1 MSLYKIQESYEIN
14 SNIDSITEETLC
26 LLAEENETVSKF
38 VASVKEKPSSALR
51 LAKKA
56 LAALFVSNREQDL
69 RENTKN
75 SLAIT
80 YKLLCLSSSIVT
92 LNPILYFL
100 NTIVQNTL
108 RKVIDKKYLKHCIS
122 EWKIHKR
129 KIEDKIKTEED
140 KEKRNEL
147 VLYLK
152 EIDKNI
158 EKLETQLEVTR
169 GRKTFGFSNNNT
181 SKEEK
186 EVNDMKVLGNRM
198 TGNKSKEV
206 ADKVANIDAKF
217 EKKFNEGYFIAED
230 PLFLEAN
237 SAIDKNNYQY
247 KINSKSN
254 TLEATLNTK
263 FGELVLTLKNAEK
276 FITNGEL
283 DYTKAEQEINK
294 AANELLNAARKLSNL
309 TKLERLIFKIDGKIN
324 DIDKKIHDIKNKKND
339 KITDKIKNALIIFF
353 NKIKK
358 ILLRVS
364 QVLMS
369 IGNLASRT
377 AKGLKFDKTVKKN
390 NISLG
395 DTTIDGV
402 GIPDAAGVRFAQKFA
417 KNIDKAYGN
426 K

>member
-1 MSLYKIQESYEIN
+1 MSLYKIQEAYEIN
-14 SNIDSITEETLC
+14 SDIDSITEETLY

-38 VASVKEKPSSALR
+38 ITSVKEKPSSALR

-80 YKLLCLSSSIVT
+80 YKLLCLSSSIAT

-122 EWKIHKR
+122 EWKIHKC
-129 KIEDKIKTEED
+129 KIEDKIKIEED
-140 KEKRNEL
+140 KEKKNEL
-147 VLYLK
+147 SIYLK

-158 EKLETQLEVTR
+158 EKLEAQIEVTR

-198 TGNKSKEV
+198 TGSKRKEV
-206 ADKVANIDAKF
+206 ADKVADIDAKF

-247 KINSKSN
+247 NINSKSN

-263 FGELVLTLKNAEK
+263 FGELILTLKNAEK

-294 AANELLNAARKLSNL
+294 AASDLLNAARKYSNL
-309 TKLERLIFKIDGKIN
+309 TKLEKFIFKIEAKIY
-324 DIDKKIHDIKNKKND
+324 DIDKKIRDIKNKKND

-364 QVLMS
+364 QALVT
-369 IGNLASRT
+369 IGDLPSRT
-377 AKGLKFDKTVKKN
+377 AKGIKLGKTINKN
-390 NISLG
+390 NISLD
-395 DTTIDGV
+395 DTSINGV
-402 GIPDAAGVRFAQKFA
+402 GIPDAISLRYAQKSS
-417 KNIDKAYGN
+417 NYLDKVI

>member
-1 MSLYKIQESYEIN
+1 MSLYKIQEAYEIN
-14 SNIDSITEETLC
+14 SDIDSITEETLY

-38 VASVKEKPSSALR
+38 ITSVKEKPSSALR

-80 YKLLCLSSSIVT
+80 YKLLCLFSSIAT

-140 KEKRNEL
+140 KEKKNEL
-147 VLYLK
+147 SIYLK

-158 EKLETQLEVTR
+158 EKLEAQLEVTR

-198 TGNKSKEV
+198 TGSKRKEV
-206 ADKVANIDAKF
+206 ADKVADIDAKF

-237 SAIDKNNYQY
+237 SAIDKNN
-247 KINSKSN
+247 
-254 TLEATLNTK
+254 
-263 FGELVLTLKNAEK
+263 
-276 FITNGEL
+276 
-283 DYTKAEQEINK
+283 
-294 AANELLNAARKLSNL
+294 
-309 TKLERLIFKIDGKIN
+309 
-324 DIDKKIHDIKNKKND
+324 
-339 KITDKIKNALIIFF
+339 
-353 NKIKK
+353 
-358 ILLRVS
+358 
-364 QVLMS
+364 
-369 IGNLASRT
+369 
-377 AKGLKFDKTVKKN
+377 
-390 NISLG
+390 
-395 DTTIDGV
+395 
-402 GIPDAAGVRFAQKFA
+402 
-417 KNIDKAYGN
+417 
-426 K
+426 

>member
-14 SNIDSITEETLC
+14 SDIDTITEETLC

-38 VASVKEKPSSALR
+38 ITSVKEKPSSALR

-80 YKLLCLSSSIVT
+80 YKLLCLSSSIAT
-92 LNPILYFL
+92 LDPILYFL

-108 RKVIDKKYLKHCIS
+108 RKLIDKKYLKHCIS

-140 KEKRNEL
+140 KEKKNEL
-147 VLYLK
+147 SIYLK

-158 EKLETQLEVTR
+158 EKLEAQLEVTR

-198 TGNKSKEV
+198 TGSKRKEV
-206 ADKVANIDAKF
+206 ADKVADIDAKF

-247 KINSKSN
+247 NINSNSN

-263 FGELVLTLKNAEK
+263 FGKLILTLKNAEK

-283 DYTKAEQEINK
+283 DYNKAEQEINK
-294 AANELLNAARKLSNL
+294 AANELLNAARKYSNL
-309 TKLERLIFKIDGKIN
+309 TKLEKLVFKIEGKIH

-364 QVLMS
+364 QALIVT
-369 IGNLASRT
+369 GDLAIRT
-377 AKGLKFDKTVKKN
+377 AKGLKFGKTIKKN
-390 NISLG
+390 NISLD
-395 DTTIDGV
+395 DTSIDGV
-402 GIPDAAGVRFAQKFA
+402 GIPDAMSLRYAQKSS
-417 KNIDKAYGN
+417 KYLDKII

>member
-1 MSLYKIQESYEIN
+1 MSLYKIQEVYEIN
-14 SNIDSITEETLC
+14 SDIDSITEETLY

-38 VASVKEKPSSALR
+38 ITSVKEKPSSALR

-122 EWKIHKR
+122 EWKTHKR

-198 TGNKSKEV
+198 TGSKRKEV
-206 ADKVANIDAKF
+206 ADKVADIDAKF

-237 SAIDKNNYQY
+237 SAIDKNTYQY

-263 FGELVLTLKNAEK
+263 FGELVLTLKNTEK

-294 AANELLNAARKLSNL
+294 AASELLNAARKLSNL

>member
-1 MSLYKIQESYEIN
+1 MSLYKIQEAYEIN
-14 SNIDSITEETLC
+14 SDIDSITEETLY

-38 VASVKEKPSSALR
+38 ITSVKEKPSSALR

-80 YKLLCLSSSIVT
+80 YKLLCLSSSIAT

-140 KEKRNEL
+140 KEKKNEL
-147 VLYLK
+147 SIYLK

-158 EKLETQLEVTR
+158 EKLEAQLEVTR
-169 GRKTFGFSNNNT
+169 GRKTFGFSNNNN

-198 TGNKSKEV
+198 TGSKRKEV
-206 ADKVANIDAKF
+206 ADKVADIDAKF

-247 KINSKSN
+247 NINSKSN

-263 FGELVLTLKNAEK
+263 FGKLILTLKNAEK

-283 DYTKAEQEINK
+283 DYKKAEQEINK
-294 AANELLNAARKLSNL
+294 AASELLNAARKYSNL
-309 TKLERLIFKIDGKIN
+309 TKLEKFIFKIEAKIY
-324 DIDKKIHDIKNKKND
+324 DIDKKIRDIKNKKND

-358 ILLRVS
+358 ILLRVI
-364 QVLMS
+364 QALTT
-369 IGNLASRT
+369 IGDLASRT
-377 AKGLKFDKTVKKN
+377 AKGIKFGKTINKN
-390 NISLG
+390 NISLD
-395 DTTIDGV
+395 DTSINGV
-402 GIPDAAGVRFAQKFA
+402 GIPDAVSLRYAQKSTNYLDRVI
-417 KNIDKAYGN
+417 K
-426 K
+426 

>member
-1 MSLYKIQESYEIN
+1 MSLYKIQEAYEIN
-14 SNIDSITEETLC
+14 SDIDSITEETLY

-38 VASVKEKPSSALR
+38 ITSVKEKPSSALR

-80 YKLLCLSSSIVT
+80 YKLLCLSSSIAT

-140 KEKRNEL
+140 KEKKNEL
-147 VLYLK
+147 SIYLK

-158 EKLETQLEVTR
+158 EKLEAQLEVTR

-198 TGNKSKEV
+198 TGSKRKEV
-206 ADKVANIDAKF
+206 ADKVADIDAKF

-247 KINSKSN
+247 KINNKSN
-254 TLEATLNTK
+254 TLESTLNTK
-263 FGELVLTLKNAEK
+263 FGKLILTLKNAER
-276 FITNGEL
+276 FATNGEL

-294 AANELLNAARKLSNL
+294 AASELLNAARKYSNL
-309 TKLERLIFKIDGKIN
+309 TKLEKLIFKIEAKIYDIDGKIR
-324 DIDKKIHDIKNKKND
+324 DIKNKKND

-358 ILLRVS
+358 ILLRVI
-364 QVLMS
+364 QALTT
-369 IGNLASRT
+369 IGDLANRT
-377 AKGLKFDKTVKKN
+377 AKGLKFGKTINKN
-390 NISLG
+390 NISLD
-395 DTTIDGV
+395 DTSIDGV
-402 GIPDAAGVRFAQKFA
+402 GIPDAISLRYAQKSTNYLDRVI
-417 KNIDKAYGN
+417 K
-426 K
+426 